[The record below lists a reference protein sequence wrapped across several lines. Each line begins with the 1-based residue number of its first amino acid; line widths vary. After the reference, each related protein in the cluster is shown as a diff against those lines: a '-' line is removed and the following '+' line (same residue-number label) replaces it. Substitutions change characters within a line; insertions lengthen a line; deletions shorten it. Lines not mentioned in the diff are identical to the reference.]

1 MADKKLEKKE
11 EKIFTLEGSEK
22 MLAFTNV
29 NRKINKSIV
38 NSKKKSI
45 EEFGLLTPITVVDAK
60 DVIDKGITV
69 YDASNPKD
77 IVDSDNADNY
87 LVILDG
93 QHRYAAIRELNK
105 KDKYF
110 DIWLMYPLN
119 KDVAITT
126 MLMEI
131 NTTAVNWENDNYID
145 VLAKLRPEDK
155 GLAFIDKYMK
165 LRHKRAKKGEPSDN
179 LPNNGYGLSVL
190 SKYLT
195 LKTDINK
202 QYLYKMANN
211 PNRQLPDSIKINRA
225 EKIIQTGIEV
235 GFTHIFLSSRFIK

>member
-110 DIWLMYPLN
+110 DIWL
-119 KDVAITT
+119 I
-126 MLMEI
+126 
-131 NTTAVNWENDNYID
+131 
-145 VLAKLRPEDK
+145 
-155 GLAFIDKYMK
+155 
-165 LRHKRAKKGEPSDN
+165 
-179 LPNNGYGLSVL
+179 
-190 SKYLT
+190 
-195 LKTDINK
+195 
-202 QYLYKMANN
+202 KMW
-211 PNRQLPDSIKINRA
+211 L
-225 EKIIQTGIEV
+225 
-235 GFTHIFLSSRFIK
+235 LLLC